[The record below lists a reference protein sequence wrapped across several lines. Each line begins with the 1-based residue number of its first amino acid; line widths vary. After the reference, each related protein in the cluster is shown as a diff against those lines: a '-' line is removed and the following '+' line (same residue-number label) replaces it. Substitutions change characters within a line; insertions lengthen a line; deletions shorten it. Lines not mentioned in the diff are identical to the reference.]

1 MSRSN
6 QKERIKSKQTDKQN
20 RQTNR
25 TFCHFCHRYCSQ
37 LHYCETKKLFRQ
49 EDYNMFMVLEGEDEE
64 NLTVVQRYNNKL
76 NMRECQ
82 IINAEAWFKRRHDE
96 ELVLA
101 EEKQHPASRCL
112 ITTEQ
117 HRKEKIKQKP
127 EDKGKE
133 WMNSSNQELEETEE
147 RAKIAALNLAEFRKA
162 QQETKSWSFELGHH
176 WK

>member
-1 MSRSN
+1 
-6 QKERIKSKQTDKQN
+6 
-20 RQTNR
+20 
-25 TFCHFCHRYCSQ
+25 
-37 LHYCETKKLFRQ
+37 
-49 EDYNMFMVLEGEDEE
+49 MVLEGEDEE

-82 IINAEAWFKRRHDE
+82 IINDEA
-96 ELVLA
+96 LVFA

-117 HRKEKIKQKP
+117 HSKEKIKQKP
-127 EDKGKE
+127 ENKGTE

-147 RAKIAALNLAEFRKA
+147 RAKIAALTLAKFRKA